1 MTEFTIELNG
11 DTNQVLNIINCQCY
25 MQKCVEVIPVA
36 NYTSKFYE
44 VMISVLDI
52 GSSSNISK

>member
-1 MTEFTIELNG
+1 MTVFTIVLRG
-11 DTNQVLNIINCQCY
+11 DTNQVLNEIKYQCY

>member
-1 MTEFTIELNG
+1 MTGFTIELSG
-11 DTNQVLNIINCQCY
+11 DTNLILTKINQCY